1 MKRVE
6 RRQQQKLTGR
16 IWSKVK
22 DKKIML
28 KVIAVGSVFLLC
40 CFLIFNIFIWAS
52 DVSKLEEPTPQPT
65 IIYDQNG
72 DIASKVTGSK
82 IDGVSIGQIPEHLIH
97 AVIATE
103 DQKFYK
109 HSGINMIGIVR
120 ALTQNMMS
128 GEIVAGGSTITQQL
142 AKNVFLTQE
151 RTYTRKLKELI
162 LTKKIERTY
171 DKDEIMERY
180 LNQIYFGEGAWGIQR
195 ASETYFGKDVS
206 ELTLGES
213 AMLAGLIKAPSVLS
227 PLKDMNKSVQR
238 RDLVLAL
245 MEKEGYITQNDAK
258 KAKEQPIVL
267 EGKKMDDYK
276 GKYPYYVDHIIE
288 EAIEQYGL
296 TENEVLSGGL
306 HIYTELNPAIQNAV
320 EQVYK
325 DNEMF
330 PEGQSDQLIQ
340 SGAIFINP
348 STGGITALIGGRG
361 EHTFRGFNR
370 ATQLKRQPAST
381 MKPLA
386 AYTPALEQGYEIY
399 DKLQDSPINIDGYQ
413 PMNYDKRFH
422 GEVTMYEALVNSYN
436 IPPVW
441 LLNKMGLN
449 YGINAVERFGIKL
462 KEEDHNLG
470 LALGGMSEGISPLS
484 MAQAYSTFPNEGVM
498 VEAHSIQ
505 KIEDADGEVIAN
517 WHYNETSVTKP
528 LVAQEITYMLKGVV
542 EEGSAKNAQV
552 EGWEVA
558 GKTGT
563 TELPFANSG
572 GAKDHWF
579 VGYTPEIVG
588 AVWMGYDQTD
598 ENHYLMGTGG
608 STVTKIFKAVLAE
621 SMTEFNQKV
630 FNLPLL
636 AKQLK
641 EQEKKEEE
649 QRKKE
654 KEIEK
659 KEKKEKVKKEKEK
672 EKEKEKKEKDK
683 EKKEK
688 EKEKKDK
695 DKEKKEKEKEKKDKD
710 KEKKEK
716 EKEKKDKEKEKEK
729 KDTEKEKENKKEEKE

>member
-1 MKRVE
+1 MRRTE
-6 RRQQQKLTGR
+6 RRKQQKLTGK

-22 DKKIML
+22 DKKIMV

-40 CFLIFNIFIWAS
+40 CFLIFNIFVWAS

-109 HSGINMIGIVR
+109 HGGINMIGIVR

-441 LLNKMGLN
+441 LLNKMGLK

-484 MAQAYSTFPNEGVM
+484 MAQAYSTFPNDGVM

-505 KIEDADGEVIAN
+505 KIEDADGEVIAK

-621 SMTEFNQKV
+621 SMTEFNQKE

-659 KEKKEKVKKEKEK
+659 KEKKEK
-672 EKEKEKKEKDK
+672 KEKEKKE
-683 EKKEK
+683 
-688 EKEKKDK
+688 KDK
-695 DKEKKEKEKEKKDKD
+695 DKEKKEKEKEKKEMD
-710 KEKKEK
+710 
-716 EKEKKDKEKEKEK
+716 KEKKDK
-729 KDTEKEKENKKEEKE
+729 EKEKENKKEEKE

>member
-1 MKRVE
+1 M
-6 RRQQQKLTGR
+6 
-16 IWSKVK
+16 
-22 DKKIML
+22 
-28 KVIAVGSVFLLC
+28 GSVFLLG
-40 CFLIFNIFIWAS
+40 CFLIFNIFVWAS

-72 DIASKVTGSK
+72 EVASKVTGSK
-82 IDGVSIGQIPEHLIH
+82 IDGVNIEQIPENLIH

-109 HSGINMIGIVR
+109 HGGINVIGIVR
-120 ALTQNMMS
+120 AMTQNMMS

-171 DKDEIMERY
+171 DKNEIIERY
-180 LNQIYFGEGAWGIQR
+180 LNQIYFGEGAWGVQR
-195 ASETYFGKDVS
+195 ASQTYFGKDVS

-267 EGKKMDDYK
+267 EGKKIDDYK

-288 EAIEQYGL
+288 EAVEQYGL

-348 STGGITALIGGRG
+348 STGGISALIGGRG
-361 EHTFRGFNR
+361 EHIFRGFNR

-386 AYTPALEQGYEIY
+386 AYTSALEQGYEIY

-441 LLNKMGLN
+441 LLNKMGLK

-470 LALGGMSEGISPLS
+470 LALGGMNEGISPLS
-484 MAQAYSTFPNEGVM
+484 MAQAYSTFPNDGVM

-505 KIEDADGEVIAN
+505 KIEDADGEVIAK
-517 WHYNETSVTKP
+517 WHHNETSVTKP

-552 EGWEVA
+552 PGWEVA

-563 TELPFANSG
+563 TELSFANSG

-598 ENHYLMGTGG
+598 ENHYLLGTGG
-608 STVTKIFKAVLAE
+608 STVTKIFKEILSE
-621 SMTEFNQKV
+621 SMTEFNQKE
-630 FNLPLL
+630 FNLALL
-636 AKQLK
+636 GKQLK
-641 EQEKKEEE
+641 EQAKKEEE

-659 KEKKEKVKKEKEK
+659 KEKKEKE
-672 EKEKEKKEKDK
+672 K

-688 EKEKKDK
+688 EKEKKEM
-695 DKEKKEKEKEKKDKD
+695 DKEKKD
-710 KEKKEK
+710 
-716 EKEKKDKEKEKEK
+716 
-729 KDTEKEKENKKEEKE
+729 KEKENKKEEKE

>member
-72 DIASKVTGSK
+72 DIASKITGSK

-109 HSGINMIGIVR
+109 HGGINMIGIVR

-306 HIYTELNPAIQNAV
+306 HIYTELNPSIQNAV

-441 LLNKMGLN
+441 LLNKMGVK

-484 MAQAYSTFPNEGVM
+484 MAQAYSTFPNDGVM

-505 KIEDADGEVIAN
+505 KIEDADGEVIAK

-621 SMTEFNQKV
+621 SMTEFNQKE

-659 KEKKEKVKKEKEK
+659 NEKEKEKKEKEKEKNEKEKEKK

-688 EKEKKDK
+688 EKEKKEK
-695 DKEKKEKEKEKKDKD
+695 DKEKKEKEKEKKEMD

-716 EKEKKDKEKEKEK
+716 EKEK
-729 KDTEKEKENKKEEKE
+729 ENKKQEKE

>member
-1 MKRVE
+1 MRRTE
-6 RRQQQKLTGR
+6 RRQQQKLTGK
-16 IWSKVK
+16 IWSMVK
-22 DKKIML
+22 DKKIMVKL
-28 KVIAVGSVFLLC
+28 IAVGSVFLLC
-40 CFLIFNIFIWAS
+40 CFLIFNIFVWAS

-72 DIASKVTGSK
+72 EVASKVTGSK
-82 IDGVSIGQIPEHLIH
+82 IDGVNIEQIPENLIH

-109 HSGINMIGIVR
+109 HGGINMIGIVR

-441 LLNKMGLN
+441 LLNKMGLK

-484 MAQAYSTFPNEGVM
+484 MAQAYSTFPNDGVM

-505 KIEDADGEVIAN
+505 KIEDADGEVIAK

-598 ENHYLMGTGG
+598 ENHYLLGTGG

-621 SMTEFNQKV
+621 SMTEFNQKE

-636 AKQLK
+636 GKQLK

-659 KEKKEKVKKEKEK
+659 KEKKEKE
-672 EKEKEKKEKDK
+672 KEKDK

-688 EKEKKDK
+688 EKEKKEMD
-695 DKEKKEKEKEKKDKD
+695 KEKKDK
-710 KEKKEK
+710 
-716 EKEKKDKEKEKEK
+716 
-729 KDTEKEKENKKEEKE
+729 EKEKENKKEEKE

>member
-6 RRQQQKLTGR
+6 RRQQQKLSGR
-16 IWSKVK
+16 ICRKVK
-22 DKKIML
+22 DKKIIM
-28 KVIAVGSVFLLC
+28 KIIVGASIFLLC
-40 CFLIFNIFIWAS
+40 CFLIFNIFIWTS

-72 DIASKVTGSK
+72 EVASKVTGSK
-82 IDGVSIGQIPEHLIH
+82 IDGVNIEQIPEHLIH

-109 HSGINMIGIVR
+109 HNGINVIGIVR
-120 ALTQNMMS
+120 AMTQNTLG

-180 LNQIYFGEGAWGIQR
+180 LNQIYFGEGAWGVQR
-195 ASETYFGKDVS
+195 AAQTYFGKDVS

-213 AMLAGLIKAPSVLS
+213 AMLAGLIKAPSILS
-227 PLKDMNKSVQR
+227 PLKDMNISVQR

-245 MEKEGYITQNDAK
+245 MEKEGYITQNEAK
-258 KAKEQPIVL
+258 KAKGNPIVV
-267 EGKKMDDYK
+267 EGKKIDEYK

-288 EAIEQYGL
+288 EAIKQYGL

-320 EQVYK
+320 EQVYN
-325 DNEMF
+325 DNAMF

-348 STGGITALIGGRG
+348 STGGISALVGGRG
-361 EHTFRGFNR
+361 DHTFRGFNR

-399 DKLQDSPINIDGYQ
+399 DMLQDSAINIDGYQ
-413 PMNYDKRFH
+413 PMNYDNRFH
-422 GEVTMYEALVNSYN
+422 GEVTMYEALVKSYN

-441 LLNKMGLN
+441 LLNKMGLK

-462 KEEDHNLG
+462 NEKDHNLG
-470 LALGGMSEGISPLS
+470 LALGGLSEGVSPLV
-484 MAQAYSTFPNEGVM
+484 MAQAFSTFPNDGVM

-505 KIEDADGEVIAN
+505 KIEDADGEVIAK
-517 WHYNETSVTKP
+517 WHHNETNVTKP

-552 EGWEVA
+552 AGWEVA

-598 ENHYLMGTGG
+598 ENHYLLGTGG
-608 STVTKIFKAVLAE
+608 STVTKIFKEVLAE
-621 SMTEFNQKV
+621 SMAEFNQKE
-630 FNLPLL
+630 FNLTLL
-636 AKQLK
+636 GKQLK

-659 KEKKEKVKKEKEK
+659 KEKKEKEKEKKEKE
-672 EKEKEKKEKDK
+672 KEKDK

-688 EKEKKDK
+688 EKEKI
-695 DKEKKEKEKEKKDKD
+695 
-710 KEKKEK
+710 
-716 EKEKKDKEKEKEK
+716 
-729 KDTEKEKENKKEEKE
+729 

>member
-1 MKRVE
+1 MRRTE
-6 RRQQQKLTGR
+6 RRQQQKLTWK

-40 CFLIFNIFIWAS
+40 CFLIFNIFIWTS

-72 DIASKVTGSK
+72 EVASKVTGSK
-82 IDGVSIGQIPEHLIH
+82 IDGVNIEQIPEHLIH

-109 HSGINMIGIVR
+109 HNGINVIGIVR
-120 ALTQNMMS
+120 AMTQNTMR

-195 ASETYFGKDVS
+195 ASQMYFGKDVS

-288 EAIEQYGL
+288 EAIKQYGL

-306 HIYTELNPAIQNAV
+306 HIYTELNPSIQNAV
-320 EQVYK
+320 EQVYN

-441 LLNKMGLN
+441 LLNKMGLK

-484 MAQAYSTFPNEGVM
+484 MAQAYSTFPNDGVM

-505 KIEDADGEVIAN
+505 KIEDADGEVIAK
-517 WHYNETSVTKP
+517 WLHNETSVTKP

-621 SMTEFNQKV
+621 SMTEFNQKE
-630 FNLPLL
+630 FKLPLL
-636 AKQLK
+636 GKQLK

-659 KEKKEKVKKEKEK
+659 KEKKEKDKEKK

-688 EKEKKDK
+688 EKEKKEK
-695 DKEKKEKEKEKKDKD
+695 DKEKKEKEKEKKEMD
-710 KEKKEK
+710 KEKK
-716 EKEKKDKEKEKEK
+716 D
-729 KDTEKEKENKKEEKE
+729 KEKENKKEEKE

>member
-6 RRQQQKLTGR
+6 RRQQQKLSGR
-16 IWSKVK
+16 ICRKVK
-22 DKKIML
+22 DKKIIM
-28 KVIAVGSVFLLC
+28 KIIVGASIFLLC
-40 CFLIFNIFIWAS
+40 CFLIFNIFIWTS

-72 DIASKVTGSK
+72 EVASKVTGSK
-82 IDGVSIGQIPEHLIH
+82 IDGVNIEQIPEHLIH

-109 HSGINMIGIVR
+109 HNGINVIGIVR
-120 ALTQNMMS
+120 AMTQNTLR

-180 LNQIYFGEGAWGIQR
+180 LNQIYFGEGAWGVQR
-195 ASETYFGKDVS
+195 AAQTYFGKDVS

-213 AMLAGLIKAPSVLS
+213 AMLAGLIKAPSILS
-227 PLKDMNKSVQR
+227 PLKDMNISVQR

-245 MEKEGYITQNDAK
+245 MEKEGYITQNEAK
-258 KAKEQPIVL
+258 KAKDNPIVV
-267 EGKKMDDYK
+267 EGKKIDEYK

-288 EAIEQYGL
+288 EAIKQYGL

-320 EQVYK
+320 EQVYN
-325 DNEMF
+325 DNAMF

-348 STGGITALIGGRG
+348 STGGISALVGGRG
-361 EHTFRGFNR
+361 DHTFRGFNR

-441 LLNKMGLN
+441 LLNKMGLK

-462 KEEDHNLG
+462 NEKDHNLG
-470 LALGGMSEGISPLS
+470 LALGGLSEGVSPLV
-484 MAQAYSTFPNEGVM
+484 MAQAFSTFPNDGVM

-505 KIEDADGEVIAN
+505 KIEDADGEVIAK
-517 WHYNETSVTKP
+517 WHHNETNVTKP

-552 EGWEVA
+552 AGWEVA

-598 ENHYLMGTGG
+598 ENHYLLGTGG
-608 STVTKIFKAVLAE
+608 STVTKIFKEVLAE
-621 SMTEFNQKV
+621 SMAEFNQKE
-630 FNLPLL
+630 FNLTLL
-636 AKQLK
+636 GKQLK

-659 KEKKEKVKKEKEK
+659 KEKEKEKKEKEKEKK

-683 EKKEK
+683 EKEKEKDKEK
-688 EKEKKDK
+688 EDK
-695 DKEKKEKEKEKKDKD
+695 KKEKEKE
-710 KEKKEK
+710 
-716 EKEKKDKEKEKEK
+716 
-729 KDTEKEKENKKEEKE
+729 TE

>member
-1 MKRVE
+1 MRRTE

-22 DKKIML
+22 NKKIMV
-28 KVIAVGSVFLLC
+28 KVIAVGSVFLLG
-40 CFLIFNIFIWAS
+40 CFLIFNIFVWAS

-72 DIASKVTGSK
+72 EVASKVTGSK
-82 IDGVSIGQIPEHLIH
+82 IDGVNIEQIPEHLIH

-109 HSGINMIGIVR
+109 HGGINMIGIVR

-171 DKDEIMERY
+171 DKNEIIERY
-180 LNQIYFGEGAWGIQR
+180 LNQIYFGEGAWGVQR
-195 ASETYFGKDVS
+195 ASQTYFGKDVS

-267 EGKKMDDYK
+267 EGKKIDDYK

-288 EAIEQYGL
+288 EAVEQYGL

-340 SGAIFINP
+340 SGAIFIDP
-348 STGGITALIGGRG
+348 STGGISALIGGRG
-361 EHTFRGFNR
+361 EHIFRGFNR

-441 LLNKMGLN
+441 LLNKMGLK

-470 LALGGMSEGISPLS
+470 LALGGMNEGISPLS
-484 MAQAYSTFPNEGVM
+484 MAQAYSTFPNDGVM

-505 KIEDADGEVIAN
+505 KIEDADGEVIAK
-517 WHYNETSVTKP
+517 WHHNETSVTKP

-552 EGWEVA
+552 PGWEVA

-579 VGYTPEIVG
+579 VGYMPEIVG

-598 ENHYLMGTGG
+598 ENHYLLGTGG
-608 STVTKIFKAVLAE
+608 STVTKIFKEILSE
-621 SMTEFNQKV
+621 SMTEFNQKE
-630 FNLPLL
+630 FNLSLL
-636 AKQLK
+636 GKQLK
-641 EQEKKEEE
+641 EQAKKEEE

-659 KEKKEKVKKEKEK
+659 KEKKDKEKKEK
-672 EKEKEKKEKDK
+672 EKEKEKKEKEK

-688 EKEKKDK
+688 EKEKKEM
-695 DKEKKEKEKEKKDKD
+695 DKEKKD
-710 KEKKEK
+710 
-716 EKEKKDKEKEKEK
+716 
-729 KDTEKEKENKKEEKE
+729 KEKENKKEEKE

>member
-1 MKRVE
+1 MRRTE
-6 RRQQQKLTGR
+6 RRQQQKLTWK

-40 CFLIFNIFIWAS
+40 CFLIFNIFIWTS

-72 DIASKVTGSK
+72 EVASKVTGSK
-82 IDGVSIGQIPEHLIH
+82 IDGVNIEQIPEHLIH

-109 HSGINMIGIVR
+109 HNGINVIGIVR
-120 ALTQNMMS
+120 AMTQNTMR

-195 ASETYFGKDVS
+195 ASQMYFGKDVS

-288 EAIEQYGL
+288 EAIKQYGL

-306 HIYTELNPAIQNAV
+306 HIYTELNPSIQNAV
-320 EQVYK
+320 EQVYN

-441 LLNKMGLN
+441 LLNKMGLK

-484 MAQAYSTFPNEGVM
+484 MAQAYSTFPNDGVM

-505 KIEDADGEVIAN
+505 KIEDADGEVIAK
-517 WHYNETSVTKP
+517 WLHNETSVTKP

-552 EGWEVA
+552 EGWEVG

-621 SMTEFNQKV
+621 SMTEFNQKE
-630 FNLPLL
+630 FKLPLL
-636 AKQLK
+636 GKQLK

-654 KEIEK
+654 KR
-659 KEKKEKVKKEKEK
+659 
-672 EKEKEKKEKDK
+672 
-683 EKKEK
+683 
-688 EKEKKDK
+688 
-695 DKEKKEKEKEKKDKD
+695 
-710 KEKKEK
+710 
-716 EKEKKDKEKEKEK
+716 
-729 KDTEKEKENKKEEKE
+729 

>member
-1 MKRVE
+1 MERNVKRVE

-40 CFLIFNIFIWAS
+40 CLLIFNIFIWAS

-82 IDGVSIGQIPEHLIH
+82 IDGVSIGQIPENLIH

-109 HSGINMIGIVR
+109 HGGINMIGIVR

-441 LLNKMGLN
+441 LLNKMGLK

-484 MAQAYSTFPNEGVM
+484 MAQAYSTFPNDGVM

-505 KIEDADGEVIAN
+505 KIEDADGEVIAK
-517 WHYNETSVTKP
+517 WLHNETSVTKP

-621 SMTEFNQKV
+621 SMTEFNQKE

-636 AKQLK
+636 GKQLK

-659 KEKKEKVKKEKEK
+659 KEKKEKE
-672 EKEKEKKEKDK
+672 K

-688 EKEKKDK
+688 EKEKK
-695 DKEKKEKEKEKKDKD
+695 EKYRCWRRGDFK
-710 KEKKEK
+710 
-716 EKEKKDKEKEKEK
+716 
-729 KDTEKEKENKKEEKE
+729 

>member
-1 MKRVE
+1 MRRTE
-6 RRQQQKLTGR
+6 RRQQEKLTGR

-22 DKKIML
+22 NKKIMV

-40 CFLIFNIFIWAS
+40 CFLIFNIFVWAS

-109 HSGINMIGIVR
+109 HGGINMIGIVR

-258 KAKEQPIVL
+258 KAKEQPIEL

-441 LLNKMGLN
+441 LLNKMGLK

-470 LALGGMSEGISPLS
+470 LALGGLSEGVSPLQ
-484 MAQAYSTFPNEGVM
+484 MAQAYSTFPNDGVM

-505 KIEDADGEVIAN
+505 KIEDADGEVIAK
-517 WHYNETSVTKP
+517 WHHNETSVTKP
-528 LVAQEITYMLKGVV
+528 LVAQEITYMLQGVV

-608 STVTKIFKAVLAE
+608 STVTKIFKAALAE
-621 SMTEFNQKV
+621 SMTEFNQKE

-636 AKQLK
+636 GKQLK
-641 EQEKKEEE
+641 EQAKIEEE

-654 KEIEK
+654 KEIKK
-659 KEKKEKVKKEKEK
+659 KEKKEKDKEKKDKEKK

-688 EKEKKDK
+688 EKEKKEMDK
-695 DKEKKEKEKEKKDKD
+695 KKKD
-710 KEKKEK
+710 
-716 EKEKKDKEKEKEK
+716 
-729 KDTEKEKENKKEEKE
+729 KEKENKKEEKE

>member
-40 CFLIFNIFIWAS
+40 CLLIFNIFIWAS

-82 IDGVSIGQIPEHLIH
+82 IDGVSIGQIPENLIH

-109 HSGINMIGIVR
+109 HGGINMIGIVR

-441 LLNKMGLN
+441 LLNKMGLK

-484 MAQAYSTFPNEGVM
+484 MAQAYSTFPNDGVM

-542 EEGSAKNAQV
+542 EEGSAMNAQV

-598 ENHYLMGTGG
+598 ENHYLLGTGG

-621 SMTEFNQKV
+621 SMTEFNQKE

-659 KEKKEKVKKEKEK
+659 KEKKEK
-672 EKEKEKKEKDK
+672 DK

-695 DKEKKEKEKEKKDKD
+695 
-710 KEKKEK
+710 
-716 EKEKKDKEKEKEK
+716 KDKEKEKENK
-729 KDTEKEKENKKEEKE
+729 KVEKE

>member
-1 MKRVE
+1 M
-6 RRQQQKLTGR
+6 
-16 IWSKVK
+16 VK
-22 DKKIML
+22 DKKIMVKL
-28 KVIAVGSVFLLC
+28 IAVGSVFLLC
-40 CFLIFNIFIWAS
+40 CFLIFNIFVWAS

-72 DIASKVTGSK
+72 EVASKVTGSK
-82 IDGVSIGQIPEHLIH
+82 IDGVNIEQIPENLIH

-109 HSGINMIGIVR
+109 HGGINMIGIVR

-441 LLNKMGLN
+441 LLNKMGLK

-484 MAQAYSTFPNEGVM
+484 MAQAYSTFPNDGVM

-505 KIEDADGEVIAN
+505 KIEDADGEVIAK

-598 ENHYLMGTGG
+598 ENHYLLGTGG

-621 SMTEFNQKV
+621 SMTEFNQKE

-636 AKQLK
+636 GKQLK

-659 KEKKEKVKKEKEK
+659 KEKKEKE
-672 EKEKEKKEKDK
+672 KEKDK

-688 EKEKKDK
+688 EKEKKEMD
-695 DKEKKEKEKEKKDKD
+695 KEKKDK
-710 KEKKEK
+710 
-716 EKEKKDKEKEKEK
+716 
-729 KDTEKEKENKKEEKE
+729 EKEKENKKEEKE

>member
-22 DKKIML
+22 DKKIMV
-28 KVIAVGSVFLLC
+28 KVIAVSSVFLLC

-72 DIASKVTGSK
+72 DIASKITGSK

-109 HSGINMIGIVR
+109 HGGINMIGIVR

-306 HIYTELNPAIQNAV
+306 HIYTELNPSIQNAV

-399 DKLQDSPINIDGYQ
+399 DKLHDSPINIDGYQ

-441 LLNKMGLN
+441 LLNKMGLK

-484 MAQAYSTFPNEGVM
+484 MAQAYSTFPNDGVM

-621 SMTEFNQKV
+621 SMTEFNQKE

-659 KEKKEKVKKEKEK
+659 KEKKEKD
-672 EKEKEKKEKDK
+672 KEKKEK
-683 EKKEK
+683 EKEK

-695 DKEKKEKEKEKKDKD
+695 DKEKKEKEKEKKEMD
-710 KEKKEK
+710 KEKKDK
-716 EKEKKDKEKEKEK
+716 DKEKKDKEKEKE
-729 KDTEKEKENKKEEKE
+729 NKREEKE

>member
-16 IWSKVK
+16 IWRKVK
-22 DKKIML
+22 DKKIMM
-28 KVIAVGSVFLLC
+28 KVIVGASIFLLC
-40 CFLIFNIFIWAS
+40 CLLIFNIFIWTS

-72 DIASKVTGSK
+72 EVASKVTGSK
-82 IDGVSIGQIPEHLIH
+82 IDGVNIEQIPENLIH

-109 HSGINMIGIVR
+109 HNGINVIGIVR
-120 ALTQNMMS
+120 AMTQNTMS

-162 LTKKIERTY
+162 LTKKIEQTY
-171 DKDEIMERY
+171 GKDEIMERY
-180 LNQIYFGEGAWGIQR
+180 LNQIYFGEGAWGVQR
-195 ASETYFGKDVS
+195 ASQTYFGKDVS

-245 MEKEGYITQNDAK
+245 MEKEGYITQNDAE

-267 EGKKMDDYK
+267 EGKKIDKYK
-276 GKYPYYVDHIIE
+276 GKYPYYVDHIID
-288 EAIEQYGL
+288 EAIKQYGL

-306 HIYTELNPAIQNAV
+306 HIYTELNPAIQNTV

-325 DNEMF
+325 DNAIF
-330 PEGQSDQLIQ
+330 PEGQADQLIQ

-348 STGGITALIGGRG
+348 STGGISALVGGRG
-361 EHTFRGFNR
+361 DHTFRGFNR

-381 MKPLA
+381 IKPLA

-399 DKLQDSPINIDGYQ
+399 DKLPDSPINIDGYQ

-441 LLNKMGLN
+441 LLNKMGLE
-449 YGINAVERFGIKL
+449 YGINTVERFGIKL
-462 KEEDHNLG
+462 IEEDHNLG
-470 LALGGMSEGISPLS
+470 LALGGLSEGVSPLQ
-484 MAQAYSTFPNEGVM
+484 MAQAFSVFPNDGVM
-498 VEAHSIQ
+498 VEAHAIQ
-505 KIEDADGEVIAN
+505 KIEDADGEVIAQ
-517 WHYNETSVTKP
+517 WHHNETNVTKP

-563 TELPFANSG
+563 SELPFANSG

-588 AVWMGYDQTD
+588 AIWMGYDQTD
-598 ENHYLMGTGG
+598 ENHFLLGTGG
-608 STVTKIFKAVLAE
+608 TTVTKVFKEILTE
-621 SMTEFNQKV
+621 SITEFKQKE
-630 FNLPLL
+630 FALPLL
-636 AKQLK
+636 GKQLK
-641 EQEKKEEE
+641 EQAKKEEE
-649 QRKKE
+649 RRKKE
-654 KEIEK
+654 EIEK
-659 KEKKEKVKKEKEK
+659 KERDKEKKEKEKEKEKKEKEK
-672 EKEKEKKEKDK
+672 EKEKEKKKEIKEKDK

-688 EKEKKDK
+688 DKEDKKKD
-695 DKEKKEKEKEKKDKD
+695 KKEKENE
-710 KEKKEK
+710 
-716 EKEKKDKEKEKEK
+716 
-729 KDTEKEKENKKEEKE
+729 